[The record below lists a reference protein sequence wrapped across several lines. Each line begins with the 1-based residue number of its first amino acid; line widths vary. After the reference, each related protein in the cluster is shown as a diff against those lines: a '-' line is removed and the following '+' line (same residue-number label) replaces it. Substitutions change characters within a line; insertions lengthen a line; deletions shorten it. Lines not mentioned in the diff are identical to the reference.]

1 MTNTT
6 QPLELKTTTA
16 QGCLGLMTN
25 TAQGFLEYQT
35 LDLDSEFGFKALLPS
50 YIAIFT
56 NNQYMP
62 RNAFVGV
69 SWQLIVIFDQNP
81 SGICDK

>member
-25 TAQGFLEYQT
+25 TAQVFLEYQAF
-35 LDLDSEFGFKALLPS
+35 DFDSELGFKAMVPS

-56 NNQYMP
+56 KNQYILC
-62 RNAFVGV
+62 NAFVGV
-69 SWQLIVIFDQNP
+69 SWQNIVIFDQNP